1 MSGAGKPVESPC
13 IKVCVLDETGS
24 ICTGCGRS
32 LDEIAGWGGATDA
45 ERRAIVARAAARKAV
60 SSAYPSNRLSPP
72 MRYIDLPGFG
82 APDVMRLAEGPRP
95 EPRPGE
101 VVIEVAYA
109 GVNRPDVSQRLGRY
123 NPPPG
128 ASPVLGLEVAGTVA
142 AAAGDVGDLKVGDPV
157 CALTPGGGYAE
168 FVATPAAHCLPV
180 PAGLTLLEAAAL
192 PENFFTV
199 WVNVFETCRL
209 AAGETFLV
217 HGGTSGIGLTAIQ
230 LAKAF
235 GATVFTTAGSD
246 EKTAFC
252 KAIGA
257 DHAINYRTHDFVAE
271 IQALAGKKGIDVI
284 LDMVGGEYIGKN
296 LTLLATEG
304 RLAFIAFLQG
314 SKAEVDF
321 ARVMMKRQT
330 LTGSTLRAR
339 SDAQKAAIAAR
350 LREKVWP
357 LVAAK
362 TVKPVIHKVYPL
374 AEAAEAHRLMESSRH
389 IGKIMLAVGAAAP

>member
-1 MSGAGKPVESPC
+1 MSVAGKPVPSPC
-13 IKVCVLDETGS
+13 INVCVLDEARALC
-24 ICTGCGRS
+24 IGCGRS
-32 LDEIAGWGGATDA
+32 LDEIAAWGNASDS
-45 ERRAIVARAAARKAV
+45 EKRAIVARAASRKAL
-60 SSAYPSNRLSPP
+60 SSLSATKGLSRA
-72 MRYIDLPGFG
+72 MRYIDLPSFG
-82 APDVMRLAEGPRP
+82 APDVMRLSEGPRP
-95 EPRPGE
+95 ALRPGE
-101 VVIEVAYA
+101 VLIEVAYA

-128 ASPVLGLEVAGTVA
+128 ASPVLGLEVAGKVVA
-142 AAAGDVGDLKVGDPV
+142 TEGGVGGLEVGDAV

-180 PAGLTLLEAAAL
+180 PAGLSLLEAAAL

-230 LAKAF
+230 LARAF

-246 EKTAFC
+246 EKAAFC

-257 DHAINYRTHDFVAE
+257 DHAINYRTQDFVAE
-271 IQALAGKKGIDVI
+271 INAVVGKKGVDVI
-284 LDMVGGEYIGKN
+284 LDMVGGDYIGKN
-296 LTLLATEG
+296 LSLLATEG

-339 SDAQKAAIAAR
+339 SDAQKAAIAAQ
-350 LREKVWP
+350 LRARVWP
-357 LVAAK
+357 LIEDRS
-362 TVKPVIHKVYPL
+362 VKPVIHKVYPL
-374 AEAAEAHRLMESSRH
+374 AQAAEAHRLMESSRH
-389 IGKIMLAVGAAAP
+389 IGKIMLAVGAGA

>member
-1 MSGAGKPVESPC
+1 MSAIDPPVASPC
-13 IKVCVLDETGS
+13 IKVCVLDES
-24 ICTGCGRS
+24 QSVCIGCGRS
-32 LDEIAGWGGATDA
+32 MDEIASWGGAGNA
-45 ERRAIVARAAARKAV
+45 ERRAIVARAAARKAL
-60 SSAYPSNRLSPP
+60 SSAFPTKRLPGT
-72 MRYIDLPGFG
+72 MRYIDLPAFG
-82 APDVMRLAEGPRP
+82 APEVMRPAEGPKP
-95 EPRPGE
+95 TLRPGE
-101 VVIEVAYA
+101 VLIEVAYA

-128 ASPVLGLEVAGTVA
+128 ASPVLGLEVSGKIVA
-142 AAAGDVGDLKVGDPV
+142 VEGDVGALKVGDAV

-192 PENFFTV
+192 PENFYTV
-199 WVNVFETCRL
+199 WVNVFETCKL

-246 EKTAFC
+246 EKAAFC
-252 KAIGA
+252 RDIGA

-271 IQALAGKKGIDVI
+271 IQAATGKKGVDVI

-296 LTLLATEG
+296 LSILATEG

-339 SDAQKAAIAAR
+339 SDAQKAAIAAQ
-350 LREKVWP
+350 LRARVWP
-357 LVAAK
+357 LIEGK
-362 TVKPVIHKVYPL
+362 RVKPVIHQVYPL
-374 AEAAEAHRLMESSRH
+374 AEVAEAHRLMESSRH
-389 IGKIMLAVGAAAP
+389 IGKIMLAVGAAA